1 MSDIFYT
8 LIGCEAYKNTR
19 QKALKESWL
28 KDVSNHYI
36 FASDEDTEDSV
47 KLSNRKDYYSCEEK
61 QLRSIK
67 FLADNRSN
75 YKWYFFGDDDT
86 YVNTKNLQKL
96 LSSFSGDSIGF
107 VLSLLTDPFN
117 TAFSRF
123 GIKAYYSGGAGFC
136 LSQRLLLQLK
146 DRPFPP
152 SIHYADISMAR
163 LFGNTR
169 FTHCTAFNPTTPA
182 KLGHA
187 DGKTLEMVTYHYV
200 DEAEMKRLYA
210 INSK

>member
-8 LIGCEAYKNTR
+8 LIGCQAYKSR

-28 KDVSNHYI
+28 KDVKNHYI

-47 KLSNRKDYYSCEEK
+47 KLSDRKDYYSCEEK
-61 QLRSIK
+61 QLSSLK
-67 FLADNRSN
+67 YLTENKPN

-86 YVNTKNLQKL
+86 YVNTKNLENL
-96 LSSFSGDSIGF
+96 LRSFSSDSIGF
-107 VLSLLTDPFN
+107 VLSRMTDPYN

-123 GIKAYYSGGAGFC
+123 NINAYYSGGAGFC
-136 LSQRLLLQLK
+136 FSQKLLMEVK
-146 DRPFPP
+146 DGPFPP

-163 LFGNTR
+163 LLGNVK
-169 FTHCTAFNPTTPA
+169 FTHCNSFCPTSPT
-182 KLGHA
+182 KLGHSES
-187 DGKTLEMVTYHYV
+187 KIREMITYHYV
-200 DEAEMKRLYA
+200 SETEMNQLHE